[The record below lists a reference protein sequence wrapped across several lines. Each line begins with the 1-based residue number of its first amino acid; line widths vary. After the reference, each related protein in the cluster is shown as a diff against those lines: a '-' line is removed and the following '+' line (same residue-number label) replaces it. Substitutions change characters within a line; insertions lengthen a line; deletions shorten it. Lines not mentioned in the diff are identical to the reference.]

1 MQTRRISTVMRA
13 MLVPSPITA
22 ATHAFRLELDLEEAM
37 ACREFW
43 KDLYYRL
50 NVVEIRVP
58 RCGSRDEIPELAA
71 RFLARFNAQY
81 DRQKEQRRREKLDD
95 PAAADR
101 QAAALGDLR
110 KQRLVADLEDPRGL
124 GAVPAH
130 ALEHFQE
137 CRALG
142 LSRPAASNLPEAVED
157 SRTVW

>member
-1 MQTRRISTVMRA
+1 LTF
-13 MLVPSPITA
+13 A
-22 ATHAFRLELDLEEAM
+22 AARPFRLELDLEEAM

-58 RCGSRDEIPELAA
+58 PLREPRRDSGIGRAVPRPVQRAVRSAKRAA
-71 RFLARFNAQY
+71 A
-81 DRQKEQRRREKLDD
+81 REKLDD